1 MSRISWIVARRY
13 FKSRKSDGF
22 VSMMS
27 GFSMVGIALGVAT
40 LIVVMAVMTGLRD
53 DLMDR
58 VLGFRGHLNIVPT
71 NGTVELK
78 EYLPLQIELAKYPF
92 VTSAVPV
99 LEQHTL
105 ITIKDHFQGAIVHG
119 MSFND
124 LKTQSLVGQKV
135 IMGDIPLDENATGVG
150 IGKIMADKYG
160 LTIGDQITFVNPLG
174 VQGPFGPMPRTG
186 TYSVG
191 FIFDVGY
198 RELDANVV
206 FMPLPIAQAFYNF
219 EHAVTGIEIRVD
231 APDNAGGYSKELRRA
246 SNDRYN
252 IYDWQKVNTGFVASL
267 KIQQQVFFLI
277 LSLII
282 LIAAFNIISSLTML
296 VQRKTKDIAI
306 LRTMG
311 MGRNALIQIFMIM
324 GSLIGVVGTF
334 MGVGLGL
341 LLSFNLN
348 TIRLWIEKIIGV
360 RLYYEEVYWL
370 THLPAKV
377 ITSDVVTIA
386 GMSLLISFLATLY
399 PAWRAAKLDPVEALR
414 YE

>member
-1 MSRISWIVARRY
+1 MSRISWVIARRY

-58 VLGFRGHLNIVPT
+58 VLGFRGHLNIVPVS
-71 NGTVELK
+71 GTVELK
-78 EYLPLQIELAKYPF
+78 NYLPLQQELSKYPF

-119 MSFND
+119 MNFND

-135 IMGDIPLDENATGVG
+135 IMGEIPLDEKATGVG
-150 IGKIMADKYG
+150 IGKIMAEKFG
-160 LTIGDQITFVNPLG
+160 LDIGDQITFVNPMG

-186 TYSVG
+186 TYSVA

-198 RELDANVV
+198 RELDANFV
-206 FMPLPIAQAFYNF
+206 FMPLPIAQSFYNF
-219 EHAVTGIEIRVD
+219 EGAVTGIEVRVD
-231 APDNAGGYSKELRRA
+231 NPDNAESFATDLRHA
-246 SNDRYN
+246 SEDRYN
-252 IYDWQKVNTGFVASL
+252 VYDWQKINTGFVASL
-267 KIQQQVFFLI
+267 KIQQQIFFLI

-324 GSLIGVVGTF
+324 GSLIGIVGT
-334 MGVGLGL
+334 MLGVGLGL

-360 RLYYEEVYWL
+360 RLYHADVYWL
-370 THLPAKV
+370 VHLPAKV
-377 ITSDVVTIA
+377 VTSDVITITC
-386 GMSLLISFLATLY
+386 MSLLISFLATLY

>member
-1 MSRISWIVARRY
+1 MKRISWVIASRY
-13 FKSRKSDGF
+13 FRSRKNDGF

-40 LIVVMAVMTGLRD
+40 LIIVMAVMTGLRE

-58 VLGFRGHLNIVPT
+58 VLGFRGHLNVVPISGQKQLL
-71 NGTVELK
+71 NYES
-78 EYLPLQIELAKYPF
+78 LQTEIAKKTY

-105 ITIKDHFQGAIVHG
+105 ITCKDRFQGAVVHG
-119 MSFND
+119 MRFKD
-124 LKTQSLVGQKV
+124 LKEQSLVGQKV
-135 IMGDIPLDENATGVG
+135 IIGDIPLELDTKG
-150 IGKIMADKYG
+150 IGIGRIMAEKYAMH
-160 LTIGDQITFVNPLG
+160 IGDQVTFINPIG

-186 TYSVG
+186 TYPVA

-198 RELDANVV
+198 RELDANFI
-206 FMPLPIAQAFYNF
+206 FMPLPIAQMFYNYDDG
-219 EHAVTGIEIRVD
+219 VTEIEVRVQD
-231 APDNAGGYSKELRRA
+231 PEQTHLYTKELLQNA
-246 SNDRYN
+246 NSRYS
-252 IYDWQKVNTGFVASL
+252 IYDWRTINTGFVASL
-267 KIQQQVFFLI
+267 KIQQSVFFII

-311 MGRNALIQIFMIM
+311 LGRNALIHIFMIM
-324 GSLIGVVGTF
+324 GSLTGLAGTIA
-334 MGVGLGL
+334 GTGLGL
-341 LLSFNLN
+341 IISLNLN
-348 TIRLWIEKIIGV
+348 TIRLWIEKLIGV

-370 THLPAKV
+370 TQLPAKV
-377 ITSDVVTIA
+377 VTSDVITIA
-386 GMSLLISFLATLY
+386 SMSFLISFLATLY

>member
-1 MSRISWIVARRY
+1 MSRISWVIARRY
-13 FKSRKSDGF
+13 FKSRKSDSF

-58 VLGFRGHLNIVPT
+58 VLGFRGHLNIVPVS
-71 NGTVELK
+71 GTVELK
-78 EYLPLQIELAKYPF
+78 QYLPLQQELAKYPF

-119 MSFND
+119 MNFND

-135 IMGDIPLDENATGVG
+135 IMGEIPLDEKATGVG

-160 LTIGDQITFVNPLG
+160 LDIGDQITFVNPLG

-186 TYSVG
+186 TYSIA

-198 RELDANVV
+198 RELDANFV

-219 EHAVTGIEIRVD
+219 EGAVTGIEIRVD
-231 APDNAGGYSKELRRA
+231 NPDTAGNFAKDLRLA

-252 IYDWQKVNTGFVASL
+252 VYDWQKINTGFVASL
-267 KIQQQVFFLI
+267 KVQQHVFFLI

-282 LIAAFNIISSLTML
+282 LIAAFNIISSLTM
-296 VQRKTKDIAI
+296 T
-306 LRTMG
+306 
-311 MGRNALIQIFMIM
+311 
-324 GSLIGVVGTF
+324 
-334 MGVGLGL
+334 
-341 LLSFNLN
+341 
-348 TIRLWIEKIIGV
+348 
-360 RLYYEEVYWL
+360 
-370 THLPAKV
+370 
-377 ITSDVVTIA
+377 
-386 GMSLLISFLATLY
+386 
-399 PAWRAAKLDPVEALR
+399 
-414 YE
+414 

>member
-1 MSRISWIVARRY
+1 MSRISWLIARRY

-40 LIVVMAVMTGLRD
+40 LIVVMSVMTGLRD

-58 VLGFRGHLNIVPT
+58 VLGFRGHLNIVPIS
-71 NGTVELK
+71 GTVELK
-78 EYLPLQIELAKYPF
+78 NYLPLQQELAKYPF

-119 MSFND
+119 MNFND

-135 IMGDIPLDENATGVG
+135 IMGEIPLDAKAKDVG
-150 IGKIMADKYG
+150 IGKIMADKFG
-160 LTIGDQITFVNPLG
+160 LDIGDQITFVNPMG

-186 TYSVG
+186 TYTIA

-198 RELDANVV
+198 RELDANFV
-206 FMPLPIAQAFYNF
+206 FMPLPIAQSFYNF
-219 EHAVTGIEIRVD
+219 EGAVTGVEIRVD
-231 APDNAGGYSKELRRA
+231 TPDNAGTYAKDLRRA
-246 SNDRYN
+246 SEDRYN
-252 IYDWQKVNTGFVASL
+252 VYDWQKINTGFVASL

-277 LSLII
+277 LSMII

-324 GSLIGVVGTF
+324 GSLIGTVGTIL
-334 MGVGLGL
+334 GVGLGL
-341 LLSFNLN
+341 LLSLNLN
-348 TIRLWIEKIIGV
+348 TIRLWIEKLIGV

-377 ITSDVVTIA
+377 ITSDVVTITC
-386 GMSLLISFLATLY
+386 MSLLISFLATLY

>member
-58 VLGFRGHLNIVPT
+58 VLGFRGHLNIVPIS
-71 NGTVELK
+71 GTVELK
-78 EYLPLQIELAKYPF
+78 EYLPLQKELAKYPF

-119 MSFND
+119 MNFND

-135 IMGDIPLDENATGVG
+135 IMGYIPLDEKATGVG
-150 IGKIMADKYG
+150 IGKIMAEKYG
-160 LTIGDQITFVNPLG
+160 LTIGDQITFVNPMG

-186 TYSVG
+186 TYSIG

-198 RELDANVV
+198 RELDANFV

-219 EHAVTGIEIRVD
+219 EQAVTGIEIRVD
-231 APDNAGGYSKELRRA
+231 TPDNAGGYSKELRRA

-252 IYDWQKVNTGFVASL
+252 VYDWQKINTGFVASL
-267 KIQQQVFFLI
+267 KVQQQVFFLI

-399 PAWRAAKLDPVEALR
+399 PAWSAAKLDPVEALR

>member
-58 VLGFRGHLNIVPT
+58 VLGFRGHLNIVPIS
-71 NGTVELK
+71 GTVELK
-78 EYLPLQIELAKYPF
+78 GYVPLQQELSKYPF

-119 MSFND
+119 MNFND
-124 LKTQSLVGQKV
+124 LKNQSLVGQKV
-135 IMGDIPLDENATGVG
+135 IIGDIPLDEKATGVG

-160 LTIGDQITFVNPLG
+160 LTIGDQITFVNPMG

-186 TYSVG
+186 TYSIG

-198 RELDANVV
+198 RELDANFV

-219 EHAVTGIEIRVD
+219 ENAVTGIEIRVD
-231 APDNAGGYSKELRRA
+231 QPDNASGYSKELRRA

-252 IYDWQKVNTGFVASL
+252 VYDWQKINTGFVASL

-386 GMSLLISFLATLY
+386 AMSLLISFLATLY